1 MFWVFKSFSRIR
13 GIQRTS
19 NQMHT
24 THRKKMARSKSLLYG
39 FLIFFKNWPLEAIEY
54 SSLCGFQRVLTN
66 FKVLYKIVYSTSN
79 HVLGI

>member
-1 MFWVFKSFSRIR
+1 M
-13 GIQRTS
+13 QRTL

-24 THRKKMARSKSLLYG
+24 THRKKMARTKALLYG
-39 FLIFFKNWPLEAIEY
+39 FLDFFLNWPLEAIEY

-66 FKVLYKIVYSTSN
+66 FKVLQKIFYSTSN